1 MGVVSRK
8 VLPACGSLCYFCP
21 ALRTRSRQPVKRYKK
36 ILAEIFP
43 RTQDEEPN
51 ERRIGKLCEYASKN
65 PLRVPKITVYLE
77 QRIYKELRTE
87 QYGFA
92 KVVMLIYRRL
102 LVSCREQMPL
112 FASSLLSIVHTLL
125 DQKRQDDMRII
136 GCETLFDFAVNQ
148 VDGTYQFNLEGLVP
162 RLCEIA
168 QDVGDDDRA
177 NALRAAALQALS
189 AMIWFMGELSHIS
202 SEFDNVVQVVLEN
215 YKPQKM
221 QNDDQGTNDADN
233 QSPQDNQET
242 EHQASPF
249 VLTTAPSWES
259 LVNSKGGVNLP
270 VEDVKDPKFW
280 SRICVHNMAALSRE
294 ATTFRRILESLFRY
308 FGNNNSWSSQN
319 GLALCVLLD
328 MQLLVENSG
337 QNMHLLLSLLIKHI
351 EHKAML
357 KQPDMQLSVVEV
369 AATLAEQSSA
379 PASAST
385 IGAISDLVRH
395 LKRTF
400 HITLG
405 SKDMELVKW
414 NEKFRN
420 AIDECLVQLSKKVS
434 DAGPV
439 LDMMAVMLENIAST
453 PIVARST
460 AAAVYRTAQIIA
472 SVPNLQYQNKVFPEA
487 LFHQLL
493 LTMIHPD
500 HEARVAAHRI
510 FAIVLVPSSVSPSIQ
525 ASPSVE
531 AKKHDMQ
538 RTLSRAVSV
547 FSSSAAIFDKL
558 KKDKYSDSSQGEIK
572 DNSLQ
577 SIDEVTGMPKRQN
590 LPPSQSRRR
599 SMKIP
604 NFSMKRGPSMA
615 MRAPSVAIRAP
626 SLSLRAPSMSL
637 RASSISIKEHQS
649 SSSKSDEEMESVL
662 VKLSSR
668 QITLLLTSIWA
679 QATSPENTPPNYE
692 AIAHTYSLLL
702 LFSGSKA
709 LTFEALTQ
717 SFQVA
722 FALRSY
728 SLTEADSLAPSRRRS
743 LFTLSTAM
751 IIFSSRAYNVAPL
764 IPICKQMLNDR
775 AADPFLHLVDESKLQ
790 AVKDSTDD
798 PSKIY
803 GSPEDNA
810 NALKSLSEMEL
821 TESQSRECIVS
832 TIMNSIASLLD
843 AELNNVRSQL
853 LSDFSPDDMC
863 PMSTQFFEL
872 PNENSSSGSHETAHH
887 EEAMLINLG
896 NDHDHFGE
904 ASESTEACATSV
916 PVSDLLSIDQLL
928 ETVVT
933 DPAPQAGV
941 IPVAT
946 DMPFKDMT
954 SHCEALTIGKQ
965 QKMSTFMSFQQN
977 VQAAAPPSYQP
988 NQMELVLFQD
998 PQLPQDIDFNES
1010 YSEQVGV
1017 HSTNPFADDNM
1028 QGYSQYMNGPNGSNN
1043 TQSDH
1048 DFQQQQFLKLPAS
1061 SPYDNF
1067 LRAAGSG
1074 GSSM

>member
-1 MGVVSRK
+1 M
-8 VLPACGSLCYFCP
+8 ACGNLCYFCP
-21 ALRTRSRQPVKRYKK
+21 GLTTRSRMPVKRYKK

-65 PLRVPKITVYLE
+65 PLRMPKITVYLE
-77 QRIYKELRTE
+77 QRIYRDLRSE

-102 LVSCREQMPL
+102 LVSCKEQMPL

-168 QDVGDDDRA
+168 QEVGEDERA
-177 NALRAAALQALS
+177 RSLRAAALQSLS

-202 SEFDNVVQVVLEN
+202 SEFDNVIQVVLEN
-215 YKPQKM
+215 YAPQKM
-221 QNDDQGTNDADN
+221 QNDGQNTNDADN
-233 QSPQDNQET
+233 QLVQEDQKA
-242 EHQASPF
+242 EQPPSPF
-249 VLTTAPSWES
+249 VIPEIPSWENI
-259 LVNSKGGVNLP
+259 VDVKGGVKLSG
-270 VEDVKDPKFW
+270 EEARDPKFW
-280 SRICVHNMAALSRE
+280 SRICVHNMAKLSRE
-294 ATTFRRILESLFRY
+294 ATTFRRILECLFRY
-308 FGNNNSWSSQN
+308 FGNNSSWLSEN

-328 MQLLVENSG
+328 MQILVESSG
-337 QNMHLLLSLLIKHI
+337 QNMHLMLSLLIKHI
-351 EHKAML
+351 EHKAMV
-357 KQPDMQLSVVEV
+357 KQPDMQLSLVEV
-369 AATLAEQSSA
+369 ATILAEQSSA
-379 PASAST
+379 MASAAT

-405 SKDMELVKW
+405 SKDLELVKW
-414 NEKFRN
+414 NEKFRK

-453 PIVARST
+453 AVVARST

-500 HEARVAAHRI
+500 HEARIAAHRI

-525 ASPSVE
+525 ASPSGQ

-547 FSSSAAIFDKL
+547 FSSSAAIFEKL
-558 KKDKYSDSSQGEIK
+558 KKDKYSDNSQGDSK
-572 DNSLQ
+572 DNNNIGEGAGQ
-577 SIDEVTGMPKRQN
+577 HKTQN
-590 LPPSQSRRR
+590 LPGSQSRRC
-599 SMKIP
+599 SMKVP

-615 MRAPSVAIRAP
+615 IRAPSVSIRAP
-626 SLSLRAPSMSL
+626 SISLRGPSMSLRAPSMSV
-637 RASSISIKEHQS
+637 KEGQS
-649 SSSKSDEEMESVL
+649 SSSKPDEEMESVL
-662 VKLSSR
+662 VKLSAR
-668 QITLLLTSIWA
+668 QITLLLSSIWA
-679 QATSPENTPPNYE
+679 QATSPENIPANYE

-709 LTFEALTQ
+709 STFEALTQ

-728 SLTEADSLAPSRRRS
+728 ALTEADSLSPSRRRS
-743 LFTLSTAM
+743 LFTLSTTM
-751 IIFSSRAYNVAPL
+751 IIFSSRAYNVLPL
-764 IPICKQMLNDR
+764 IPICKQMINDR
-775 AADPFLHLVDESKLQ
+775 AADPFLRLVDESKLT
-790 AVKDSTDD
+790 AVKDSSDD

-810 NALKSLSEMEL
+810 NALKSLAEIEVS
-821 TESQSRECIVS
+821 ESQSRECIVS
-832 TIMNSIASLLD
+832 TIMNNIANMMD
-843 AELNNVRSQL
+843 AELHNVRSQL
-853 LSDFSPDDMC
+853 LSDFTPDDMC
-863 PMSTQFFEL
+863 PMSTQFFEAHVDN
-872 PNENSSSGSHETAHH
+872 PSSGSQETGHQQ
-887 EEAMLINLG
+887 EAMLIDLG
-896 NDHDHFGE
+896 NDHDAFGE
-904 ASESTEACATSV
+904 ASESTEACASSA
-916 PVSDLLSIDQLL
+916 PSSDLLSIDQLL
-928 ETVVT
+928 ETVGA
-933 DPAPQAGV
+933 DAAPQAGAA
-941 IPVAT
+941 PLSA
-946 DMPFKDMT
+946 DMAFKDMT

-965 QKMSTFMSFQQN
+965 QKMSAFMSFQQS
-977 VQAAAPPSYQP
+977 VQGAGLPSSQP
-988 NQMELVLFQD
+988 NEMELALFQD
-998 PQLPQDIDFNES
+998 QQLPQTT
-1010 YSEQVGV
+1010 VR
-1017 HSTNPFADDNM
+1017 STNPFADDNL
-1028 QGYSQYMNGPNGSNN
+1028 QGVPEFMNAPNSENPHPQPQPG
-1043 TQSDH
+1043 QE
-1048 DFQQQQFLKLPAS
+1048 FLKLPAA

-1067 LRAAGSG
+1067 LRAAGC
-1074 GSSM
+1074 

>member
-1 MGVVSRK
+1 MGVISQK

-21 ALRTRSRQPVKRYKK
+21 GLRARSRQPIKRYKK

-43 RTQDEEPN
+43 KTPDEEPN
-51 ERRIGKLCEYASKN
+51 ERRIGKLCEYASRN

-102 LVSCREQMPL
+102 LVSCKEQMPL

-125 DQKRQDDMRII
+125 DQKRQDDMRVI

-168 QDVGDDDRA
+168 QEVGEDERT
-177 NALRAAALQALS
+177 NSLRAAALQALS

-202 SEFDNVVQVVLEN
+202 SEFDNVVQVALEN

-221 QNDDQGTNDADN
+221 QNDDQSTSDADN
-233 QSPQDNQET
+233 QPVQEGQKT
-242 EHQASPF
+242 EHPPPPF
-249 VLTTAPSWES
+249 VITTIPSWED
-259 LVNSKGGVNLP
+259 LVNPKGGVNLP
-270 VEDVKDPKFW
+270 VEDAKDPKLW
-280 SRICVHNMAALSRE
+280 SRICVHNMARLSRE

-308 FGNNNSWSSQN
+308 FGNNSSWSSEN

-328 MQLLVENSG
+328 MQLLVESSG
-337 QNMHLLLSLLIKHI
+337 QNMHLMLSLLIKHI
-351 EHKAML
+351 EHKSML
-357 KQPDMQLSVVEV
+357 KQPDMQLNIVEV
-369 AATLAEQSSA
+369 AATIAEQSSA
-379 PASAST
+379 QASAST

-414 NEKFRN
+414 NEKFRK

-453 PIVARST
+453 PVVARST

-510 FAIVLVPSSVSPSIQ
+510 FAIVLVPSSVAPSIQ
-525 ASPSVE
+525 ASASVPP
-531 AKKHDMQ
+531 KKHDMQ

-558 KKDKYSDSSQGEIK
+558 RKDKHSDNSQGESK
-572 DNSLQ
+572 DKNLH
-577 SIDEVTGMPKRQN
+577 SIDEGTGNPKQPN
-590 LPPSQSRRR
+590 LPVSQSRRR

-626 SLSLRAPSMSL
+626 SVALRGPSIALRAPSMSV
-637 RASSISIKEHQS
+637 KDEHN
-649 SSSKSDEEMESVL
+649 SSSKPEDEMESRL
-662 VKLSSR
+662 LKLSAR
-668 QITLLLTSIWA
+668 QITLLLSSIWA
-679 QATSPENTPPNYE
+679 QATSHENTPTNYE

-709 LTFEALTQ
+709 STFEALTQ

-722 FALRSY
+722 FSLRSY
-728 SLTEADSLAPSRRRS
+728 SLTEADSLPPSRRRS

-751 IIFSSRAYNVAPL
+751 IIFSSRAYNVLP
-764 IPICKQMLNDR
+764 IVPICKQVLNDR
-775 AADPFLHLVDESKLQ
+775 TADPFLHLVDESKLQ
-790 AVKDSTDD
+790 AVKDSSDD

-810 NALKSLSEMEL
+810 NALKALSEIEL
-821 TESQSRECIVS
+821 SESQSRECIVS
-832 TIMNSIASLLD
+832 TIMNSIANMLD
-843 AELNNVRSQL
+843 AELHNVRSQL
-853 LSDFSPDDMC
+853 LCDFSPDDMC
-863 PMSTQFFEL
+863 PMSTHFFEA
-872 PNENSSSGSHETAHH
+872 PVENSSGSHEHAHH
-887 EEAMLINLG
+887 QEAVLIDLG
-896 NDHDHFGE
+896 NDHDIFGE
-904 ASESTEACATSV
+904 ATESTEGCASSV
-916 PVSDLLSIDQLL
+916 PASDLLSIDQLL

-933 DPAPQAGV
+933 DPTPQAGV
-941 IPVAT
+941 ASVST
-946 DMPFKDMT
+946 DMAFKDMT
-954 SHCEALTIGKQ
+954 SHCEALTMDKQ
-965 QKMSTFMSFQQN
+965 QKMSTFMSFQPN
-977 VQAAAPPSYQP
+977 TQAAAAPSNQP
-988 NQMELVLFQD
+988 NQMELALFHD
-998 PQLPQDIDFNES
+998 PQPPQA
-1010 YSEQVGV
+1010 GV
-1017 HSTNPFADDNM
+1017 PSTNPFADDNLD
-1028 QGYSQYMNGPNGSNN
+1028 GYPQHVNDPNG
-1043 TQSDH
+1043 H
-1048 DFQQQQFLKLPAS
+1048 QQFLKLPAS

-1067 LRAAGSG
+1067 LRAAGC
-1074 GSSM
+1074 

>member
-1 MGVVSRK
+1 M
-8 VLPACGSLCYFCP
+8 ACGNLCYFCP
-21 ALRTRSRQPVKRYKK
+21 GLTTRSRMPVKRYKK

-65 PLRVPKITVYLE
+65 PLRMPKITVYLE
-77 QRIYKELRTE
+77 QRIYRDLRSE

-102 LVSCREQMPL
+102 LVSCKEQMPL

-168 QDVGDDDRA
+168 QEVGEDERA
-177 NALRAAALQALS
+177 RSLRAAALQSLS

-202 SEFDNVVQVVLEN
+202 SEFDNVIQVVLEN
-215 YKPQKM
+215 YAPQKM
-221 QNDDQGTNDADN
+221 QNDGQSTNDADN
-233 QSPQDNQET
+233 QLVQEDQKA
-242 EHQASPF
+242 EQPPSPF
-249 VLTTAPSWES
+249 VIPEIPSWENI
-259 LVNSKGGVNLP
+259 VDVKGGVKLSG
-270 VEDVKDPKFW
+270 EEARDPKFW
-280 SRICVHNMAALSRE
+280 SRICVHNMAKLSRE
-294 ATTFRRILESLFRY
+294 ATTFRRILECLFRY
-308 FGNNNSWSSQN
+308 FGNNSSWLSEN

-328 MQLLVENSG
+328 MQLLVESSG
-337 QNMHLLLSLLIKHI
+337 QNMHLMLSLLIKHI
-351 EHKAML
+351 EHKVMV
-357 KQPDMQLSVVEV
+357 KQPDMQLSLVEV
-369 AATLAEQSSA
+369 ATILAEQSSA
-379 PASAST
+379 MASAAT

-405 SKDMELVKW
+405 SKDLELVKW
-414 NEKFRN
+414 NEKFRK

-453 PIVARST
+453 AVVARST

-500 HEARVAAHRI
+500 HEARIAAHRI

-525 ASPSVE
+525 ASPSGQ

-547 FSSSAAIFDKL
+547 FSSSAAIFEKL
-558 KKDKYSDSSQGEIK
+558 KKDKYSDNSQGESK
-572 DNSLQ
+572 DNNNNGEGAGQ
-577 SIDEVTGMPKRQN
+577 HKTQI
-590 LPPSQSRRR
+590 LPVSQSRRR
-599 SMKIP
+599 SMKVP

-615 MRAPSVAIRAP
+615 IRAPSVSIRAP
-626 SLSLRAPSMSL
+626 SISLRGPSMSLRAPSMSV
-637 RASSISIKEHQS
+637 KEGQS
-649 SSSKSDEEMESVL
+649 SSSKPDEEMESVL
-662 VKLSSR
+662 VKLSAR
-668 QITLLLTSIWA
+668 QITLLLSSIWA
-679 QATSPENTPPNYE
+679 QATSPENTPANYE

-709 LTFEALTQ
+709 STFEALTQ

-728 SLTEADSLAPSRRRS
+728 ALTEADSLSPSRRRS
-743 LFTLSTAM
+743 LFTLSTTM
-751 IIFSSRAYNVAPL
+751 IIFSSRAYNVLPL
-764 IPICKQMLNDR
+764 IPICKQMINDR
-775 AADPFLHLVDESKLQ
+775 AADPFLRLVDESKLT
-790 AVKDSTDD
+790 AVKDSSDD

-810 NALKSLSEMEL
+810 NALKSLAEIEL
-821 TESQSRECIVS
+821 SESQSRECIVS
-832 TIMNSIASLLD
+832 TIMNNIANMMD
-843 AELNNVRSQL
+843 AELHNVRSQL
-853 LSDFSPDDMC
+853 LSDFTPDDMC
-863 PMSTQFFEL
+863 PMSTQFFEAHVDS
-872 PNENSSSGSHETAHH
+872 PSSGSQETGHQQ
-887 EEAMLINLG
+887 EAMLIDLG
-896 NDHDHFGE
+896 NDHDAFGE
-904 ASESTEACATSV
+904 ASESTEACASSV
-916 PVSDLLSIDQLL
+916 PSSDLLSIDQLL
-928 ETVVT
+928 ETVGA
-933 DPAPQAGV
+933 DAAPQAGAA
-941 IPVAT
+941 PLSA
-946 DMPFKDMT
+946 DMAFKDMT

-965 QKMSTFMSFQQN
+965 QKMSAFMSFQQS
-977 VQAAAPPSYQP
+977 VQAAGLPSSQP
-988 NQMELVLFQD
+988 NEMQLALFQD
-998 PQLPQDIDFNES
+998 QQLPQTTAR
-1010 YSEQVGV
+1010 
-1017 HSTNPFADDNM
+1017 STNPFADDNL
-1028 QGYSQYMNGPNGSNN
+1028 QGLPEFMNAPNGENPHP
-1043 TQSDH
+1043 QP
-1048 DFQQQQFLKLPAS
+1048 QPGQEFLKLPAA

-1067 LRAAGSG
+1067 LRAAGC
-1074 GSSM
+1074 

>member
-1 MGVVSRK
+1 MGVISRK

-21 ALRTRSRQPVKRYKK
+21 ALRARSRQPVKRYKK

-43 RTQDEEPN
+43 KTQDEEPN
-51 ERRIGKLCEYASKN
+51 ERRIGKLCEYCSRN
-65 PLRVPKITVYLE
+65 PLRVPKITVSLE
-77 QRIYKELRTE
+77 QRIYKELRSE

-102 LVSCREQMPL
+102 LVSCKEQMPL

-162 RLCEIA
+162 RLCELA
-168 QDVGDDDRA
+168 QEVGEDEKT
-177 NALRAAALQALS
+177 NALRAAALQAIS

-215 YKPQKM
+215 YRPQKM
-221 QNDDQGTNDADN
+221 QNDDQVTKDSSN
-233 QSPQDNQET
+233 QLEQEAQKT
-242 EHQASPF
+242 EDSSPF
-249 VLTTAPSWES
+249 VISAVPLWES
-259 LVNSKGGVNLP
+259 IVNVKGGVNLP
-270 VEDVKDPKFW
+270 VEDAKDPKFW
-280 SRICVHNMAALSRE
+280 SRICVHNMARLSRE

-308 FGNNNSWSSQN
+308 FGNNSSWSPEN

-337 QNMHLLLSLLIKHI
+337 QNMHLMLSLLIKHI

-357 KQPDMQLSVVEV
+357 KQPEMQLSIVEV
-369 AATLAEQSSA
+369 AATLAEQSIA
-379 PASAST
+379 QASAAT

-414 NEKFRN
+414 NEKFRK
-420 AIDECLVQLSKKVS
+420 AIDECLGQLAKKVT

-453 PIVARST
+453 PVVARST

-472 SVPNLQYQNKVFPEA
+472 SVPNITYQNKVFPEA

-510 FAIVLVPSSVSPSIQ
+510 FAIVLVPSSVAPSIQ
-525 ASPSVE
+525 ASISGQ

-558 KKDKYSDSSQGEIK
+558 RKDKYSDSSQGE
-572 DNSLQ
+572 SSGLH
-577 SIDEVTGMPKRQN
+577 SINEETSNPKCQN
-590 LPPSQSRRR
+590 LPVSQSRRR
-599 SMKIP
+599 SMKVP
-604 NFSMKRGPSMA
+604 NFSMKRAPSMA
-615 MRAPSVAIRAP
+615 MRAPSVSIRAPSISLRVP
-626 SLSLRAPSMSL
+626 SLSLRAPSMS
-637 RASSISIKEHQS
+637 IKADQGS
-649 SSSKSDEEMESVL
+649 SSHSEDEMESVL
-662 VKLSSR
+662 LKLSSR
-668 QITLLLTSIWA
+668 QITLLLSSIWA
-679 QATSPENTPPNYE
+679 QAISPENTPANYE

-709 LTFEALTQ
+709 SVFEALTQ

-722 FALRSY
+722 FSLRGY
-728 SLTEADSLAPSRRRS
+728 SLTEADSLPPCRRRS
-743 LFTLSTAM
+743 LFTLATAM
-751 IIFSSRAYNVAPL
+751 IIFSSRTFNVSPL
-764 IPICKQMLNDR
+764 IPICKQMLNER
-775 AADPFLHLVDESKLQ
+775 AGDPFLHLVDESKLQ
-790 AVKDSTDD
+790 AVKDSLDD

-803 GSPEDNA
+803 GSPEDNT
-810 NALKSLSEMEL
+810 NALKSLSAIEL
-821 TESQSRECIVS
+821 SESQSRECIVS
-832 TIMNSIASLLD
+832 TIMNNITNMLD
-843 AELNNVRSQL
+843 AELHNVKNQL

-863 PMSTQFFEL
+863 PMSTQFFEA
-872 PNENSSSGSHETAHH
+872 PGDNSLSGSHENGHH
-887 EEAMLINLG
+887 PEAVLIDLG
-896 NDHDHFGE
+896 NDHDIFGE
-904 ASESTEACATSV
+904 ASESTAASATAV
-916 PVSDLLSIDQLL
+916 PVTDLLSIDELL

-933 DPAPQAGV
+933 DPAPHTERV
-941 IPVAT
+941 SVST
-946 DMPFKDMT
+946 DMPFKEMT
-954 SHCEALTIGKQ
+954 SQCEALTVGKH

-977 VQAAAPPSYQP
+977 VPVATMPTHQPDQTELALFHDPYPP
-988 NQMELVLFQD
+988 
-998 PQLPQDIDFNES
+998 
-1010 YSEQVGV
+1010 QVGV
-1017 HSTNPFADDNM
+1017 HNTNPFVDDNLY
-1028 QGYSQYMNGPNGSNN
+1028 GYPQHMNGANLQPAY
-1043 TQSDH
+1043 DH
-1048 DFQQQQFLKLPAS
+1048 SQQQFLRLPAS

-1067 LRAAGSG
+1067 LRAAGC
-1074 GSSM
+1074 

>member
-1 MGVVSRK
+1 MGVISRK

-21 ALRTRSRQPVKRYKK
+21 ALRARSRQPVKRYKT

-43 RTQDEEPN
+43 KTQDEEPN
-51 ERRIGKLCEYASKN
+51 ERRIGKLCEYCSRN
-65 PLRVPKITVYLE
+65 PLRVPKITVFLE

-102 LVSCREQMPL
+102 LVSCKEQMPL

-162 RLCEIA
+162 RLCELA
-168 QDVGDDDRA
+168 QEVGEDEKTIT
-177 NALRAAALQALS
+177 LRAAALQAIS

-202 SEFDNVVQVVLEN
+202 SEFDNVVQVVLDT
-215 YKPQKM
+215 YRPQKM
-221 QNDDQGTNDADN
+221 QNDDQITKDSSN
-233 QSPQDNQET
+233 QLEQEAQKT
-242 EHQASPF
+242 EDSSPF
-249 VLTTAPSWES
+249 VISAVPLWES
-259 LVNSKGGVNLP
+259 IVNVKGGVNLP
-270 VEDVKDPKFW
+270 EEDAKDPKFW
-280 SRICVHNMAALSRE
+280 ARISVHNMARLSRE

-308 FGNNNSWSSQN
+308 FGNNSSWSPEN

-337 QNMHLLLSLLIKHI
+337 QNMHLMLSLLIKHI
-351 EHKAML
+351 EHKAMV
-357 KQPDMQLSVVEV
+357 KQPEMQLSIVEV
-369 AATLAEQSSA
+369 AATLAEQSIA
-379 PASAST
+379 QASAAT
-385 IGAISDLVRH
+385 ISAISDLVRH
-395 LKRTF
+395 MKRTF

-405 SKDMELVKW
+405 SKDQELVKW
-414 NEKFRN
+414 NEKFRK
-420 AIDECLVQLSKKVS
+420 AIDECLGQLAKKVT

-472 SVPNLQYQNKVFPEA
+472 SVPNITYQNKVFPEA

-525 ASPSVE
+525 ASVSSQ

-558 KKDKYSDSSQGEIK
+558 KKDKYSDNSQGEIK
-572 DNSLQ
+572 DSGGLH
-577 SIDEVTGMPKRQN
+577 SINEDTSNPKCHN
-590 LPPSQSRRR
+590 LPVSQSRRR

-626 SLSLRAPSMSL
+626 SISLRAPSMSL
-637 RASSISIKEHQS
+637 RAPSMSLRAPSMSLRAGQGS
-649 SSSKSDEEMESVL
+649 SSHEDEMESVL
-662 VKLSSR
+662 LKLSSR
-668 QITLLLTSIWA
+668 QITLLLSSIWA
-679 QATSPENTPPNYE
+679 QAISPENTPANYE
-692 AIAHTYSLLL
+692 AIAHTYSLVL

-709 LTFEALTQ
+709 SVFEALTQ

-722 FALRSY
+722 FSLRGY
-728 SLTEADSLAPSRRRS
+728 SLAEADSLAPSRRRS
-743 LFTLSTAM
+743 LFTLATAM
-751 IIFSSRAYNVAPL
+751 IIFSSRTFNVSPL
-764 IPICKQMLNDR
+764 IPICKQMLNER
-775 AADPFLHLVDESKLQ
+775 TADPFLHLVDESKLQ
-790 AVKDSTDD
+790 AVKDSLDD

-803 GSPEDNA
+803 GSPEDNS
-810 NALKSLSEMEL
+810 NALKSLSEIEL
-821 TESQSRECIVS
+821 SESQSRECIVS
-832 TIMNSIASLLD
+832 TIMNNITNMLD
-843 AELNNVRSQL
+843 AELHNVKNQL

-863 PMSTQFFEL
+863 PMSTQFFEA
-872 PNENSSSGSHETAHH
+872 PGENSLSGSHENGHH
-887 EEAMLINLG
+887 SEAALIDLG
-896 NDHDHFGE
+896 NDHDIFGE
-904 ASESTEACATSV
+904 ASESTIASATAV
-916 PVSDLLSIDQLL
+916 PVTDLLSIDELL

-933 DPAPQAGV
+933 DPTPHTERV
-941 IPVAT
+941 SVST
-946 DMPFKDMT
+946 DMPFREMT
-954 SHCEALTIGKQ
+954 SQCEALTVGKH
-965 QKMSTFMSFQQN
+965 QKMATFMSFQQIMPVVPTPAN
-977 VQAAAPPSYQP
+977 QP
-988 NQMELVLFQD
+988 NQMEFAIFPD
-998 PQLPQDIDFNES
+998 PYPP
-1010 YSEQVGV
+1010 QVGV
-1017 HSTNPFADDNM
+1017 PNTNPFVDDNM
-1028 QGYSQYMNGPNGSNN
+1028 YGYPQHVSGANPQHMNGDNPQPAYD
-1043 TQSDH
+1043 QS
-1048 DFQQQQFLKLPAS
+1048 QQQFLRLPAS

-1067 LRAAGSG
+1067 LRAAGC
-1074 GSSM
+1074 

>member
-1 MGVVSRK
+1 MGVISQK

-21 ALRTRSRQPVKRYKK
+21 ALRARSRQPIKRYKK

-43 RTQDEEPN
+43 KTQDEEPN
-51 ERRIGKLCEYASKN
+51 ERRIGKLCEYASRN

-102 LVSCREQMPL
+102 LVSCKEQMPL

-125 DQKRQDDMRII
+125 DQKRQDDMRVI

-168 QDVGDDDRA
+168 QEVGEDERTSS
-177 NALRAAALQALS
+177 LRAAALQALS

-202 SEFDNVVQVVLEN
+202 SEFDDVVQVALEN
-215 YKPQKM
+215 YKPQRM
-221 QNDDQGTNDADN
+221 QNDDQGTSDANDADN
-233 QSPQDNQET
+233 QTAQEGQKT
-242 EHQASPF
+242 EEDSQKTDHPPPPF
-249 VLTTAPSWES
+249 LISEAPSWES
-259 LVNSKGGVNLP
+259 IVNPKGGVNLP
-270 VEDVKDPKFW
+270 VEDAKDPKFW
-280 SRICVHNMAALSRE
+280 SRVCVHNMARLSRE

-308 FGNNNSWSSQN
+308 FGNNSSWLSES

-328 MQLLVENSG
+328 MQLLVESSG
-337 QNMHLLLSLLIKHI
+337 QNMHLMLSLLIKHI
-351 EHKAML
+351 EHKSML
-357 KQPDMQLSVVEV
+357 KQPDMQLSIVEV
-369 AATLAEQSSA
+369 VAIIAEQSSSQ
-379 PASAST
+379 ASAAT

-405 SKDMELVKW
+405 SKDPELVKW
-414 NEKFRN
+414 NEKFRK

-453 PIVARST
+453 PVVARST

-510 FAIVLVPSSVSPSIQ
+510 FAIVLVPSSVAPSIQ
-525 ASPSVE
+525 PIASGQ

-558 KKDKYSDSSQGEIK
+558 RKDKHS
-572 DNSLQ
+572 DNSHGE
-577 SIDEVTGMPKRQN
+577 SIDDNSKSPN
-590 LPPSQSRRR
+590 LPASQSRRR
-599 SMKIP
+599 SMKLP

-615 MRAPSVAIRAP
+615 IKTPVAVRAPSVAHRAP
-626 SLSLRAPSMSL
+626 SMRAPSMSV
-637 RASSISIKEHQS
+637 KEEHN
-649 SSSKSDEEMESVL
+649 SSSKPEDDMESRL
-662 VKLSSR
+662 LKLSAR
-668 QITLLLTSIWA
+668 QITLLLSSIWA
-679 QATSPENTPPNYE
+679 QATSQENTPTNYE

-702 LFSGSKA
+702 LFSGPKA
-709 LTFEALTQ
+709 STFEALTQ

-722 FALRSY
+722 FSLRSY
-728 SLTEADSLAPSRRRS
+728 SLTEPDALPPSRRRS
-743 LFTLSTAM
+743 LFTLATAM
-751 IIFSSRAYNVAPL
+751 IIFSSRAYNVLP
-764 IPICKQMLNDR
+764 IVPICKQVLNDR
-775 AADPFLHLVDESKLQ
+775 TADPFLRLVDESRLQ
-790 AVKDSTDD
+790 AVKDSLDD

-810 NALKSLSEMEL
+810 NAQKALSEIEL
-821 TESQSRECIVS
+821 SESQSRECIVS
-832 TIMNSIASLLD
+832 TIMNSIAKLH
-843 AELNNVRSQL
+843 NVKNQL
-853 LSDFSPDDMC
+853 LCDFSPDDMC
-863 PMSTQFFEL
+863 PMSTQFFEAHV
-872 PNENSSSGSHETAHH
+872 ENPSSGSHEAGHH
-887 EEAMLINLG
+887 QEAMLIDLG

-904 ASESTEACATSV
+904 ASESTEACASSV
-916 PVSDLLSIDQLL
+916 PASDLLSIDQLL

-933 DPAPQAGV
+933 EPAPQTGAASV
-941 IPVAT
+941 SM
-946 DMPFKDMT
+946 DMAFKDMT
-954 SHCEALTIGKQ
+954 SHCEALTMDKQ

-977 VQAAAPPSYQP
+977 VQAAAPPSNQS
-988 NQMELVLFQD
+988 NQMELALFHD
-998 PQLPQDIDFNES
+998 PQPPQA
-1010 YSEQVGV
+1010 GV
-1017 HSTNPFADDNM
+1017 QSMNPFADDNL
-1028 QGYSQYMNGPNGSNN
+1028 QGYPQYVNDGN
-1043 TQSDH
+1043 
-1048 DFQQQQFLKLPAS
+1048 QQHNSLKLPAS

-1067 LRAAGSG
+1067 LRAAGC
-1074 GSSM
+1074 

>member
-1 MGVVSRK
+1 MGVISRK

-43 RTQDEEPN
+43 KTQDEEPN
-51 ERRIGKLCEYASKN
+51 ERRIGKLCEYASRN

-77 QRIYKELRTE
+77 QRIYKELRSE

-102 LVSCREQMPL
+102 LVSCKEQMPL

-168 QDVGDDDRA
+168 QEVGEDERT

-189 AMIWFMGELSHIS
+189 AMVWFMGELSHIS

-221 QNDDQGTNDADN
+221 QNADQGTNNTEN
-233 QSPQDNQET
+233 QSVQEVRKT
-242 EHQASPF
+242 EHHHSPF
-249 VLTTAPSWES
+249 VISTAPSWES
-259 LVNSKGGVNLP
+259 IVNAKGGVNLP
-270 VEDVKDPKFW
+270 VEDAKDPKFW
-280 SRICVHNMAALSRE
+280 SRTCVHNMAKLSRE

-308 FGNNNSWSSQN
+308 FGNNSSWSSQN

-328 MQLLVENSG
+328 MQLLVESSG
-337 QNMHLLLSLLIKHI
+337 QNMHLMLSLLIKHI
-351 EHKAML
+351 EHKSML
-357 KQPDMQLSVVEV
+357 KQPDMQLSIVEV

-379 PASAST
+379 QASAAT

-405 SKDMELVKW
+405 SKDLELVKW
-414 NEKFRN
+414 NEKFRK

-453 PIVARST
+453 PVVARST

-510 FAIVLVPSSVSPSIQ
+510 FAIVLVPSSVSPLNQ
-525 ASPSVE
+525 ASTSGQT
-531 AKKHDMQ
+531 KKHDMQ

-558 KKDKYSDSSQGEIK
+558 RKDKYSDNSQGENK
-572 DNSLQ
+572 DNNLH
-577 SIDEVTGMPKRQN
+577 SIDEGTGNSKRQN
-590 LPPSQSRRR
+590 LPASQSRRR
-599 SMKIP
+599 SMKVP

-615 MRAPSVAIRAP
+615 MRAPSVSIRAP
-626 SLSLRAPSMSL
+626 SISMRAPSMSL
-637 RASSISIKEHQS
+637 RAPSMSVKEEQS
-649 SSSKSDEEMESVL
+649 SSSKPDDETESML
-662 VKLSSR
+662 LKLSGR
-668 QITLLLTSIWA
+668 QITLLLSSIWA
-679 QATSPENTPPNYE
+679 QAISHENNLANYE
-692 AIAHTYSLLL
+692 AIAHTYSLFL
-702 LFSGSKA
+702 LFSGFKA
-709 LTFEALTQ
+709 STFEALTQ

-722 FALRSY
+722 FSLRSY
-728 SLTEADSLAPSRRRS
+728 SLTEADSLPPSRRRS

-751 IIFSSRAYNVAPL
+751 IIFSSRANNVSPV

-775 AADPFLHLVDESKLQ
+775 TADPFLHLVDESKLQ
-790 AVKDSTDD
+790 AVKDSSDD

-810 NALKSLSEMEL
+810 NALKSLSEIEL

-832 TIMNSIASLLD
+832 TIMNSIADLLD
-843 AELNNVRSQL
+843 AELHNVRSQL

-863 PMSTQFFEL
+863 PMSTQFFEA
-872 PNENSSSGSHETAHH
+872 PVENSSSGSHETAHQEVYTSDKCIH
-887 EEAMLINLG
+887 LLCSMLKCVYFQQAMLIDLG
-896 NDHDHFGE
+896 NDHDIFGE
-904 ASESTEACATSV
+904 ASESTAACETSV

-933 DPAPQAGV
+933 DPAPQTGIV
-941 IPVAT
+941 PMSI
-946 DMPFKDMT
+946 DMAFKDMT
-954 SHCEALTIGKQ
+954 SHCEALTMGKQ

-977 VQAAAPPSYQP
+977 MQAAAPPSNQP
-988 NQMELVLFQD
+988 NQMELALFHD
-998 PQLPQDIDFNES
+998 PQLPQN
-1010 YSEQVGV
+1010 
-1017 HSTNPFADDNM
+1017 TNPFVDDNLH
-1028 QGYSQYMNGPNGSNN
+1028 GYPQYANDGNPQ
-1043 TQSDH
+1043 QSYGI
-1048 DFQQQQFLKLPAS
+1048 QQQFLKLPAS

-1067 LRAAGSG
+1067 LRAAGC
-1074 GSSM
+1074 

>member
-1 MGVVSRK
+1 MAV
-8 VLPACGSLCYFCP
+8 SLCYFCP
-21 ALRTRSRQPVKRYKK
+21 GLTTRSRMPVKRYKK

-43 RTQDEEPN
+43 KTQDEEPN

-77 QRIYKELRTE
+77 QHIYRDLRSE

-102 LVSCREQMPL
+102 SVSCKEQMPL

-125 DQKRQDDMRII
+125 DQKRQDDLRIV
-136 GCETLFDFAVNQ
+136 GCETLFDFTVNQ

-168 QDVGDDDRA
+168 QEVGEDERA
-177 NALRAAALQALS
+177 SALRAAALQSLS

-221 QNDDQGTNDADN
+221 QNDDQSTNDADN
-233 QSPQDNQET
+233 QLVQEDQKA
-242 EHQASPF
+242 EHPPSPF
-249 VLTTAPSWES
+249 IITPAPSWENI
-259 LVNSKGGVNLP
+259 VNAKGGINLP
-270 VEDVKDPKFW
+270 EEDVRDPKVW
-280 SRICVHNMAALSRE
+280 SRICVHNMAKLSRE
-294 ATTFRRILESLFRY
+294 ATTFRRILECLFRY
-308 FGNNNSWSSQN
+308 FGNNSSWLSEN

-328 MQLLVENSG
+328 MQLLVESSG
-337 QNMHLLLSLLIKHI
+337 QNMHLMLSLLIKHI
-351 EHKAML
+351 EHKTML
-357 KQPDMQLSVVEV
+357 KQPDMQLSIVEV

-379 PASAST
+379 IASPAT
-385 IGAISDLVRH
+385 VGAISDLVRH

-414 NEKFRN
+414 NEKFRKG
-420 AIDECLVQLSKKVS
+420 IDECLVQLSKKVS

-453 PIVARST
+453 PVVARST

-525 ASPSVE
+525 ASPSGQV
-531 AKKHDMQ
+531 KKHDMQ

-547 FSSSAAIFDKL
+547 FSSSAAIFDKM
-558 KKDKYSDSSQGEIK
+558 KKDKHSENSQGESK
-572 DNSLQ
+572 DNSLH
-577 SIDEVTGMPKRQN
+577 SVGEGTGQPKNQN
-590 LPPSQSRRR
+590 LHVSQSRRS
-599 SMKIP
+599 SMRIS

-626 SLSLRAPSMSL
+626 SISLRGPSMSS
-637 RASSISIKEHQS
+637 RASSVSVKEDQISPK
-649 SSSKSDEEMESVL
+649 KSDEETESVL
-662 VKLSSR
+662 VKLSAR
-668 QITLLLTSIWA
+668 QITLLLSSIWA
-679 QATSPENTPPNYE
+679 QATSPENTPVNYE

-709 LTFEALTQ
+709 STFEALTQ

-722 FALRSY
+722 FSLRSY
-728 SLTEADSLAPSRRRS
+728 ALTEADSLQPSRRRS

-751 IIFSSRAYNVAPL
+751 IIFSSRAYNVLPL
-764 IPICKQMLNDR
+764 IPICKQMINDR
-775 AADPFLHLVDESKLQ
+775 AADPFLRLVDESKLT
-790 AVKDSTDD
+790 AVKDCSND

-810 NALKSLSEMEL
+810 NALKSLSEIEL
-821 TESQSRECIVS
+821 SESQSRECIVS
-832 TIMNSIASLLD
+832 TIMNNIANMMD
-843 AELNNVRSQL
+843 AELHNVRSQL
-853 LSDFSPDDMC
+853 LSDFTPDDMC
-863 PMSTQFFEL
+863 PTSTQFFEMHVDN
-872 PNENSSSGSHETAHH
+872 PSGFHETGHH
-887 EEAMLINLG
+887 EEGLLIDLG
-896 NDHDHFGE
+896 NDHDAFGE
-904 ASESTEACATSV
+904 ASEGAEARTSSV
-916 PVSDLLSIDQLL
+916 PASDLLSIDQLL
-928 ETVVT
+928 ETVGAE
-933 DPAPQAGV
+933 PAPQAGV
-941 IPVAT
+941 VSADIG
-946 DMPFKDMT
+946 FKDMT

-965 QKMSTFMSFQQN
+965 QKMSAFMSFQQS
-977 VQAAAPPSYQP
+977 VQAAGVPGSQP
-988 NQMELVLFQD
+988 NQTTELDLFQD
-998 PQLPQDIDFNES
+998 LQLPQ
-1010 YSEQVGV
+1010 
-1017 HSTNPFADDNM
+1017 
-1028 QGYSQYMNGPNGSNN
+1028 GYPQYMNGPNGDNA
-1043 TQSDH
+1043 QPGQ
-1048 DFQQQQFLKLPAS
+1048 DFQQQSLKLPAA

-1067 LRAAGSG
+1067 LRAAGC
-1074 GSSM
+1074 

>member
-1 MGVVSRK
+1 MAFLNRRMGVISRT
-8 VLPACGSLCYFCP
+8 VVPACGSLCYFCP

-102 LVSCREQMPL
+102 LVSCKEQMPL

-168 QDVGDDDRA
+168 QEVGEDERA
-177 NALRAAALQALS
+177 NGLRAAALQALS

-215 YKPQKM
+215 YKPQKR
-221 QNDDQGTNDADN
+221 QNDDKGTNDSEN
-233 QSPQDNQET
+233 QSTQET
-242 EHQASPF
+242 ENHASPF
-249 VLTTAPSWES
+249 FLSEAPSWETI
-259 LVNSKGGVNLP
+259 VNAKGGVNLP
-270 VEDVKDPKFW
+270 VEDAKDPKFW
-280 SRICVHNMAALSRE
+280 SRVCVHNMAALSRE

-308 FGNNNSWSSQN
+308 FGNNGSWLSEN

-328 MQLLVENSG
+328 MQLLVESSG

-369 AATLAEQSSA
+369 AATLAEESNA

-405 SKDMELVKW
+405 SKDLELVKW
-414 NEKFRN
+414 NEKFRK
-420 AIDECLVQLSKKVS
+420 AIDDCLVQLSKKVS

-453 PIVARST
+453 PVVARST

-525 ASPSVE
+525 ASPSGQ

-558 KKDKYSDSSQGEIK
+558 RKDKHSDSSQGESK
-572 DNSLQ
+572 DNNLQ
-577 SIDEVTGMPKRQN
+577 SIDEVTGNPKRQN

-615 MRAPSVAIRAP
+615 MRAPSASIRAP
-626 SLSLRAPSMSL
+626 SMSLRAPSMSL
-637 RASSISIKEHQS
+637 RAPSISVREHQS
-649 SSSKSDEEMESVL
+649 STSKPDEETDSVL

-679 QATSPENTPPNYE
+679 QAVSPDNTPANYE

-728 SLTEADSLAPSRRRS
+728 SLTEADSLPPSRRRS

-790 AVKDSTDD
+790 AVKDSSDD
-798 PSKIY
+798 PSRIY

-863 PMSTQFFEL
+863 PMSTQFFES
-872 PNENSSSGSHETAHH
+872 PVENSSSGSHETSHH
-887 EEAMLINLG
+887 EEAMLIDLG

-904 ASESTEACATSV
+904 SSEGTEACASSV

-941 IPVAT
+941 VPVAT
-946 DMPFKDMT
+946 DLPFKDMT

-998 PQLPQDIDFNES
+998 PQLPQA
-1010 YSEQVGV
+1010 GV
-1017 HSTNPFADDNM
+1017 QSTNPFADDNM
-1028 QGYSQYMNGPNGSNN
+1028 PSYPQYMNGPNGSDN
-1043 TQSDH
+1043 TQSD
-1048 DFQQQQFLKLPAS
+1048 QQQFLKLPAS

-1067 LRAAGSG
+1067 LRAAGC
-1074 GSSM
+1074 

>member
-1 MGVVSRK
+1 MGVISRK

-21 ALRTRSRQPVKRYKK
+21 ALRARSRQPVKRYKK

-43 RTQDEEPN
+43 KTQDEEPN
-51 ERRIGKLCEYASKN
+51 ERRIGKLCEYASRN
-65 PLRVPKITVYLE
+65 PLRVPKITVSLE
-77 QRIYKELRTE
+77 QRIYKELRSE

-102 LVSCREQMPL
+102 LVSCKEQMPL

-162 RLCEIA
+162 RLCELS
-168 QDVGDDDRA
+168 QEVGEDEKT

-221 QNDDQGTNDADN
+221 QNDDQGTNDPSN
-233 QSPQDNQET
+233 QSEQET
-242 EHQASPF
+242 PKMEDHPSPF
-249 VLTTAPSWES
+249 VISAAPSWES
-259 LVNSKGGVNLP
+259 IVNVKGGVNLP
-270 VEDVKDPKFW
+270 VEDAKDPKFW
-280 SRICVHNMAALSRE
+280 ARICVHNMARLSRE

-308 FGNNNSWSSQN
+308 FGNNNSWSPEN
-319 GLALCVLLD
+319 GLSLCVLLD
-328 MQLLVENSG
+328 MQLLVESSG
-337 QNMHLLLSLLIKHI
+337 QNMHLMLSLLIKHI

-357 KQPDMQLSVVEV
+357 KQPEMQLSIVEV
-369 AATLAEQSSA
+369 VATLAEQSIAQAS
-379 PASAST
+379 PAT

-405 SKDMELVKW
+405 SKDLELVKW
-414 NEKFRN
+414 NEKFRK
-420 AIDECLVQLSKKVS
+420 AIDECLGQLAKKVT

-453 PIVARST
+453 PVLARST

-472 SVPNLQYQNKVFPEA
+472 SVPNLTYQNKVFPES

-510 FAIVLVPSSVSPSIQ
+510 FAIVLVPSSVAPSIQ
-525 ASPSVE
+525 ASVSGQ

-558 KKDKYSDSSQGEIK
+558 RREKYSDNSQGENR
-572 DNSLQ
+572 DSGLH
-577 SIDEVTGMPKRQN
+577 SINEDTGNPKRQN
-590 LPPSQSRRR
+590 LPVSQSRRR

-604 NFSMKRGPSMA
+604 NFSMKRGPSLA
-615 MRAPSVAIRAP
+615 LRAPSVSIRAP
-626 SLSLRAPSMSL
+626 SISLRVPSVSLRAPSMS
-637 RASSISIKEHQS
+637 IKEDRGS
-649 SSSKSDEEMESVL
+649 SSHSEEEMESVL
-662 VKLSSR
+662 LKLSSR
-668 QITLLLTSIWA
+668 QITLLLSSIWA
-679 QATSPENTPPNYE
+679 QATSPENTPANYE
-692 AIAHTYSLLL
+692 AIAHTYSLFL

-709 LTFEALTQ
+709 SFFEALTQ

-722 FALRSY
+722 FSLRSY
-728 SLTEADSLAPSRRRS
+728 SLTEADSLPPSRRRS

-751 IIFSSRAYNVAPL
+751 IIFSSRTFNVSPL
-764 IPICKQMLNDR
+764 IPICKQMLNER
-775 AADPFLHLVDESKLQ
+775 ASDPFLHLVDENKLQ
-790 AVKDSTDD
+790 AVKDSLDD

-803 GSPEDNA
+803 GSPEDNN
-810 NALKSLSEMEL
+810 NALKSLSAIEL
-821 TESQSRECIVS
+821 SESQSRECIVS
-832 TIMNSIASLLD
+832 TIMNNITNMLD
-843 AELNNVRSQL
+843 AELHNVKNQL

-863 PMSTQFFEL
+863 PTSTQFFEASGDY
-872 PNENSSSGSHETAHH
+872 SSSGSHENAHH
-887 EEAMLINLG
+887 PEGVLIDLG
-896 NDHDHFGE
+896 NDHDMFGE
-904 ASESTEACATSV
+904 ASESTAASANAM
-916 PVSDLLSIDQLL
+916 PVTDLLSIDELL

-933 DPAPQAGV
+933 DPAPQIERV
-941 IPVAT
+941 SVST
-946 DMPFKDMT
+946 DMPFKEMT
-954 SHCEALTIGKQ
+954 SQCEALTVGKHK
-965 QKMSTFMSFQQN
+965 KMSSFMSFEQDMPEFTMPTNQ
-977 VQAAAPPSYQP
+977 PS
-988 NQMELVLFQD
+988 QMELALFHE
-998 PQLPQDIDFNES
+998 PHLPQA
-1010 YSEQVGV
+1010 GV
-1017 HSTNPFADDNM
+1017 QNTNPFVDDNLY
-1028 QGYSQYMNGPNGSNN
+1028 GYPQYMNDPNPQPAYDS
-1043 TQSDH
+1043 QK
-1048 DFQQQQFLKLPAS
+1048 QFLRLPAS

-1067 LRAAGSG
+1067 RRAAGC
-1074 GSSM
+1074 

>member
-1 MGVVSRK
+1 MGVISRK

-21 ALRTRSRQPVKRYKK
+21 ALRARSRQPVKRYKK

-43 RTQDEEPN
+43 KTQDEEPN
-51 ERRIGKLCEYASKN
+51 ERRIGKLCEYASRN
-65 PLRVPKITVYLE
+65 PLRVPKITVALE

-102 LVSCREQMPL
+102 LVSCKEQMPL

-136 GCETLFDFAVNQ
+136 GCETLFDFVVNQ

-168 QDVGDDDRA
+168 QEVGEDERA

-215 YKPQKM
+215 YKPQKKP
-221 QNDDQGTNDADN
+221 NDDQRTNDAHN
-233 QSPQDNQET
+233 QSAQEVQNT
-242 EHQASPF
+242 GHHASPF
-249 VLTTAPSWES
+249 VISTAPSWERI
-259 LVNSKGGVNLP
+259 VNAKGGVNLP
-270 VEDVKDPKFW
+270 LEDAKDPKFW
-280 SRICVHNMAALSRE
+280 SRVSVHNMAKLSRE

-308 FGNNNSWSSQN
+308 FGNNSSWSSQN

-328 MQLLVENSG
+328 MQFLVESSG
-337 QNMHLLLSLLIKHI
+337 QNMHLMLSLLIKHI
-351 EHKAML
+351 ENKVML
-357 KQPDMQLSVVEV
+357 KQPDMQLSIVEV

-379 PASAST
+379 LASAAT

-405 SKDMELVKW
+405 SKDLELVKW
-414 NEKFRN
+414 NEKFRK

-453 PIVARST
+453 PVVARST

-472 SVPNLQYQNKVFPEA
+472 SVPNFQYQNKVFPEA

-510 FAIVLVPSSVSPSIQ
+510 FAIVLVPSSVSPLIQ
-525 ASPSVE
+525 ASPSGHP
-531 AKKHDMQ
+531 KKHDMQ

-558 KKDKYSDSSQGEIK
+558 RKDKYSDNSQGESK
-572 DNSLQ
+572 DNSLH
-577 SIDEVTGMPKRQN
+577 SIDEETRNPKRQN
-590 LPPSQSRRR
+590 LPVSQSRRR
-599 SMKIP
+599 SMKVP
-604 NFSMKRGPSMA
+604 NFSMKRGASMA
-615 MRAPSVAIRAP
+615 MRAPSVSIRAP
-626 SLSLRAPSMSL
+626 SISLRAPSMSL
-637 RASSISIKEHQS
+637 RAPSMSLKEDQS
-649 SSSKSDEEMESVL
+649 STSKSDEETESVL
-662 VKLSSR
+662 VKLSGR

-679 QATSPENTPPNYE
+679 QATSPENTPANYE

-709 LTFEALTQ
+709 STFEALTQ

-722 FALRSY
+722 FSLRSY
-728 SLTEADSLAPSRRRS
+728 SLTEADSLPPSRRRS

-751 IIFSSRAYNVAPL
+751 IIFSSRAYNVFPL
-764 IPICKQMLNDR
+764 VPICRQMLNDR
-775 AADPFLHLVDESKLQ
+775 AADPFLHLVDESRLQ
-790 AVKDSTDD
+790 AVKDSSDD

-810 NALKSLSEMEL
+810 NALKSLSEIEL
-821 TESQSRECIVS
+821 SESQSRECIVS
-832 TIMNSIASLLD
+832 TIMNSITDLLD
-843 AELNNVRSQL
+843 AELHNVRSQL
-853 LSDFSPDDMC
+853 LSEFSPDDMC
-863 PMSTQFFEL
+863 PMSTQFFEAHV
-872 PNENSSSGSHETAHH
+872 ETSSESHETAHH
-887 EEAMLINLG
+887 QEAMLIDLG

-904 ASESTEACATSV
+904 ASESTEACASSV

-933 DPAPQAGV
+933 DPAAQTGI
-941 IPVAT
+941 IPVSV

-965 QKMSTFMSFQQN
+965 QKMSAFMSFQQN
-977 VQAAAPPSYQP
+977 VHAAAPPSNPP

-998 PQLPQDIDFNES
+998 PHLPQN
-1010 YSEQVGV
+1010 
-1017 HSTNPFADDNM
+1017 TNPFADGNL
-1028 QGYSQYMNGPNGSNN
+1028 QGYPQHMNGPNGDNL
-1043 TQSDH
+1043 QPGH
-1048 DFQQQQFLKLPAS
+1048 DFQQQFLKLPAS

-1067 LRAAGSG
+1067 LRAAGC
-1074 GSSM
+1074 

>member
-1 MGVVSRK
+1 M
-8 VLPACGSLCYFCP
+8 ACGNLCYFCP
-21 ALRTRSRQPVKRYKK
+21 GLTTRSRMPVKRYKK

-65 PLRVPKITVYLE
+65 PLRMPKITVYLE
-77 QRIYKELRTE
+77 QRIYRDLRSE

-102 LVSCREQMPL
+102 LVSCKEQMPL

-168 QDVGDDDRA
+168 QEVGEDERA
-177 NALRAAALQALS
+177 RSLRAAALQSLS

-202 SEFDNVVQVVLEN
+202 SEFDNVIQVVLEN
-215 YKPQKM
+215 YAPQKM
-221 QNDDQGTNDADN
+221 QNDGQNINDADN
-233 QSPQDNQET
+233 QLVQEDQKA
-242 EHQASPF
+242 EQPPSPF
-249 VLTTAPSWES
+249 VIPEIPSWENI
-259 LVNSKGGVNLP
+259 VDVKGGVKLSG
-270 VEDVKDPKFW
+270 EEARDPKFW
-280 SRICVHNMAALSRE
+280 SRICVHNMAKLSRE
-294 ATTFRRILESLFRY
+294 ATTFRRILECLFRY
-308 FGNNNSWSSQN
+308 FGNNSSWLSEN

-328 MQLLVENSG
+328 MQILVESSG
-337 QNMHLLLSLLIKHI
+337 QNMHLMLSLLIKHI
-351 EHKAML
+351 EHKAMV
-357 KQPDMQLSVVEV
+357 KQPDMQLSLVEV
-369 AATLAEQSSA
+369 ATILAEQSSA
-379 PASAST
+379 MASAAT

-405 SKDMELVKW
+405 SKDLELVKW
-414 NEKFRN
+414 NEKFRK

-453 PIVARST
+453 AVVARST

-500 HEARVAAHRI
+500 HEARIAAHRI

-525 ASPSVE
+525 ASPSGQ

-547 FSSSAAIFDKL
+547 FSSSAAIFEKL
-558 KKDKYSDSSQGEIK
+558 KKDKYSDNSQGDSK
-572 DNSLQ
+572 DNNNIGEGGGQ
-577 SIDEVTGMPKRQN
+577 HKTQN
-590 LPPSQSRRR
+590 LPGSQSRRR
-599 SMKIP
+599 SMKVP

-615 MRAPSVAIRAP
+615 IRAPSVSIRAP
-626 SLSLRAPSMSL
+626 SISLRGPSMSLRAPSMSV
-637 RASSISIKEHQS
+637 KEGQS
-649 SSSKSDEEMESVL
+649 SSSKPDEEMESVL
-662 VKLSSR
+662 VKLSAR
-668 QITLLLTSIWA
+668 QITLLLSSIWA
-679 QATSPENTPPNYE
+679 QATSPENIPANYE

-709 LTFEALTQ
+709 STFEALTQ

-728 SLTEADSLAPSRRRS
+728 ALTEADSLSPSRRRS
-743 LFTLSTAM
+743 LFTLSTTM
-751 IIFSSRAYNVAPL
+751 IIFSSRAYNVLPL
-764 IPICKQMLNDR
+764 IPICKQMINDR
-775 AADPFLHLVDESKLQ
+775 AADPFLRLVDESKLT
-790 AVKDSTDD
+790 AVKDSSDD

-810 NALKSLSEMEL
+810 NALKSLAEIEVS
-821 TESQSRECIVS
+821 ESQSRECIVS
-832 TIMNSIASLLD
+832 TIMNNIANMMD
-843 AELNNVRSQL
+843 AELHNVRSQL
-853 LSDFSPDDMC
+853 LSDFTPDDMC
-863 PMSTQFFEL
+863 PMSTQFFEAHVDN
-872 PNENSSSGSHETAHH
+872 PSSGSQETGHQQ
-887 EEAMLINLG
+887 EAMLIDLG
-896 NDHDHFGE
+896 NDHDAFGE
-904 ASESTEACATSV
+904 ASESTEACASSA
-916 PVSDLLSIDQLL
+916 PSSDLLSIDQLL
-928 ETVVT
+928 ETVGA
-933 DPAPQAGV
+933 DAAPQAGAA
-941 IPVAT
+941 PLSA
-946 DMPFKDMT
+946 DMAFKDMT

-965 QKMSTFMSFQQN
+965 QKMSAFMSFQQS
-977 VQAAAPPSYQP
+977 VQGAGLPSSQP
-988 NQMELVLFQD
+988 NEMELALFQD
-998 PQLPQDIDFNES
+998 QQLPQTT
-1010 YSEQVGV
+1010 VR
-1017 HSTNPFADDNM
+1017 STNPFADDNL
-1028 QGYSQYMNGPNGSNN
+1028 QGVPEFMNAPNSENPHPQPQPG
-1043 TQSDH
+1043 QE
-1048 DFQQQQFLKLPAS
+1048 FLKLPAA

-1067 LRAAGSG
+1067 LRAAGC
-1074 GSSM
+1074 

>member
-1 MGVVSRK
+1 MV
-8 VLPACGSLCYFCP
+8 SLCYFCP
-21 ALRTRSRQPVKRYKK
+21 GLTTRSRMPVKRYKK

-43 RTQDEEPN
+43 KTQDEEPN

-77 QRIYKELRTE
+77 QHIYRDLRSE

-102 LVSCREQMPL
+102 SVSCKEQMPL

-125 DQKRQDDMRII
+125 DQKRQDDLCIV

-168 QDVGDDDRA
+168 QEVGEDERA
-177 NALRAAALQALS
+177 SALRAAALQSLS
-189 AMIWFMGELSHIS
+189 AMVWFMGELSHIS

-233 QSPQDNQET
+233 QLVQEDQKA
-242 EHQASPF
+242 EHPPSPF
-249 VLTTAPSWES
+249 IITPAPSWES
-259 LVNSKGGVNLP
+259 IVN
-270 VEDVKDPKFW
+270 VK
-280 SRICVHNMAALSRE
+280 E
-294 ATTFRRILESLFRY
+294 ATTFRRILECLFRY
-308 FGNNNSWSSQN
+308 FGNNSSWLSEN

-328 MQLLVENSG
+328 MQLLVESSG
-337 QNMHLLLSLLIKHI
+337 QNMHLMLSLLIKHI
-351 EHKAML
+351 EHKTML
-357 KQPDMQLSVVEV
+357 KQPDMQLSIVEV

-379 PASAST
+379 IASPT
-385 IGAISDLVRH
+385 TMGAISDLVRH

-405 SKDMELVKW
+405 SKDTELVKW
-414 NEKFRN
+414 NEKFRKG
-420 AIDECLVQLSKKVS
+420 IDECLVQLSKKVS

-453 PIVARST
+453 PVVARST

-525 ASPSVE
+525 ASPSSRP
-531 AKKHDMQ
+531 KKHDMQ

-547 FSSSAAIFDKL
+547 FSSSAAIFDKM
-558 KKDKYSDSSQGEIK
+558 KKDKNSENSQGESK
-572 DNSLQ
+572 DNSMHSVGEGTGQ
-577 SIDEVTGMPKRQN
+577 SKSQN
-590 LPPSQSRRR
+590 LHVSQSRR
-599 SMKIP
+599 SMKAP

-626 SLSLRAPSMSL
+626 SISLRGPSMSL
-637 RASSISIKEHQS
+637 RASSMSVKEDQS
-649 SSSKSDEEMESVL
+649 SSNKSDEETESVL
-662 VKLSSR
+662 VKLSAR
-668 QITLLLTSIWA
+668 QITLLLSSIWA
-679 QATSPENTPPNYE
+679 QSTSPENTPVNYE

-709 LTFEALTQ
+709 STFEALTQ

-722 FALRSY
+722 FSLRSY
-728 SLTEADSLAPSRRRS
+728 SLTEADSLQPSRRRS

-751 IIFSSRAYNVAPL
+751 IIFSSRAYNVLPL
-764 IPICKQMLNDR
+764 IPICKQMINDR
-775 AADPFLHLVDESKLQ
+775 AADPFLHLVDESRLT
-790 AVKDSTDD
+790 AVKDSSND

-803 GSPEDNA
+803 GSPEDNN
-810 NALKSLSEMEL
+810 NALKSLSEIEL
-821 TESQSRECIVS
+821 SESQSRECIVS
-832 TIMNSIASLLD
+832 TIMNNIANMLD
-843 AELNNVRSQL
+843 AELHNVRSQL
-853 LSDFSPDDMC
+853 LSDFTPDDMC
-863 PMSTQFFEL
+863 PTSTQFFEVHADN
-872 PNENSSSGSHETAHH
+872 PSSGSYETGHH
-887 EEAMLINLG
+887 QEGLLIDLG
-896 NDHDHFGE
+896 NDHDAFGE
-904 ASESTEACATSV
+904 ASESAEASASSI
-916 PVSDLLSIDQLL
+916 PASDLLSIDQLL
-928 ETVVT
+928 ETVGAE
-933 DPAPQAGV
+933 PAPQAGV
-941 IPVAT
+941 VSADIG
-946 DMPFKDMT
+946 FKDMT

-965 QKMSTFMSFQQN
+965 QKMSAFMSFQQS
-977 VQAAAPPSYQP
+977 VQAAGLPSSQP
-988 NQMELVLFQD
+988 NQMELDLSQD
-998 PQLPQDIDFNES
+998 PQLPQT
-1010 YSEQVGV
+1010 GA
-1017 HSTNPFADDNM
+1017 HSTNPFTDDSL
-1028 QGYSQYMNGPNGSNN
+1028 QGYPQYTKGPNGDNA
-1043 TQSDH
+1043 QPGQ
-1048 DFQQQQFLKLPAS
+1048 DFQQQSLKLPAA

-1067 LRAAGSG
+1067 LRAAGC
-1074 GSSM
+1074 